1 VKTAVTRDRYLDAVR
16 SHWGAIVGAY
26 EVWENK
32 RPIVLFDISE
42 GRIYVHPYAD
52 FRAHLS
58 RSGQASLAKQYERAE
73 REGQIV
79 IFVRDNDRRKLVSY
93 SLDR

>member
-1 VKTAVTRDRYLDAVR
+1 MTRDRYLDAVR
-16 SHWGAIVGAY
+16 SQWGAIVGAY
-26 EVWENK
+26 EIWESK

-42 GRIYVHPYAD
+42 GKIYVHSHD
-52 FRAHLS
+52 GFRADLS
-58 RSGQASLAKQYERAE
+58 SAGQASLDTQYELAE